1 MKNIKVLGTG
11 CPKCKKT
18 TARVEKAVAESGID
32 ASVEKVEDIME
43 IMQYDVI
50 STPAVV
56 IDEKVAIAGR
66 IPSKEELI
74 ELLKA

>member
-11 CPKCKKT
+11 CPKCRKT

-32 ASVEKVEDIME
+32 ATVEKVEDIMA
-43 IMQYDVI
+43 IMEYDVI

-56 IDEKVAIAGR
+56 IDEQIAIAGR